1 MDALI
6 TNPVLNSPFEEPTR
20 HFRFTDDGITNEE
33 VPARRLSGY
42 FVPIP
47 QPRKKGKQQLDFG
60 AGWTQDRFQE
70 SEFINRVRA
79 RAGAWRAAGYPNVT
93 RVTRNLLDHWN
104 DPSRE
109 RRLFFCQREAVE
121 TAIYL
126 AEAAPR
132 TGDAWIENDLRRV
145 NEAINPGLLRV
156 AFKMA
161 TGSGKTLVMGMLI
174 AWQALNKLTA
184 PQDARFSDA
193 FLLVAPGITI
203 RDRLRVLLPND
214 PESYYRQHDL
224 VPADLAP
231 LLGQAQVAIVNFHAF
246 LRRER
251 GEASKLTKQIVT
263 RGREGAFKESPAEMV
278 RRVCRDLG
286 NKRNLVVIND
296 EAHHCYRPRTKD
308 QPPPAGAAAAPTDE
322 KLTADERRE
331 AKKREREAR
340 VWLDGLLAI
349 RQRRGVRA
357 VFDLSAT
364 PFFLRGSGYREGD
377 LFPWVVSDFSLIDAI
392 ESGIVKVPRV
402 PVADDAM
409 TGEVPAYRDLWQR
422 IREDLPVKG
431 RGTAA
436 TSGPPQ
442 LPGELEGA
450 LQVLYDNYVK
460 TFERWQGDAR
470 GRAGG
475 TTPPVFIVVC
485 NNTNVSKLVFDYV
498 SGFAVL
504 GADGEPRPGPD
515 GRPLLVP
522 GKLPL
527 FSNVA
532 EGAWSPRPNTIL
544 VDSEELESG
553 EGLSADF
560 KKLAATEIA
569 EWKEQYRLRFP
580 GRDAEDLTDEDLLRE
595 VLNTV
600 GKPGKLGEGIRCVV
614 SVSMLTEGWDANTV
628 THILGVRAFGTQ
640 LLCEQVVGRGLRR
653 TSYAVNS
660 EGRFDP
666 EYAEVY
672 GVPFSFIPASGA
684 TPDPPP
690 RPPTTRVRALPER
703 EHLALTFPRVLGYR
717 YEVAAE
723 PLEASWGPDH
733 RMELSTADV
742 PTWVENAPIVGETVL
757 HSLEG
762 LRQRRPQ
769 EVAFEIARLVLE
781 RYFRAT
787 GDGAAEAGAA
797 APTGVHAWRFPAILR
812 LTQRWLRDHVV
823 LKDDTFPQL
832 LLLGEN
838 LGTAAN
844 KVYGG
849 IVRGTA
855 GEARLRPILPPYEV
869 TGSSRHVGFDTVRPT
884 WQTSPDKCNVS
895 HVVADTDSW
904 EQKTAQALEGMPE
917 VLAYVKNDHVG
928 LAIPW
933 ADGDRQRSYFP
944 DFLVRVDDGRGG
956 GDPLHL
962 VLEVSGHKDPAKVQR
977 VATARELWVPAVNA
991 DGSFGRWAFLELP
1004 DPWSA
1009 KTELRAFLASRPE
1022 RAA

>member
-1 MDALI
+1 
-6 TNPVLNSPFEEPTR
+6 
-20 HFRFTDDGITNEE
+20 
-33 VPARRLSGY
+33 
-42 FVPIP
+42 
-47 QPRKKGKQQLDFG
+47 
-60 AGWTQDRFQE
+60 
-70 SEFINRVRA
+70 
-79 RAGAWRAAGYPNVT
+79 VT

-104 DPSRE
+104 AAGRE
-109 RRLFFCQREAVE
+109 RPLFFCQREAVE

-126 AEAAPR
+126 VEAAPR
-132 TGDAWIENDLRRV
+132 TGDAWIENDLRRA
-145 NEAINPGLLRV
+145 NEAVNPGLSRV

-161 TGSGKTLVMGMLI
+161 TGSGKTVLMGMLI

-184 PQDARFSDA
+184 PQDARFADA

-214 PESYYRQHDL
+214 PESYYRQLDL

-231 LLGQAQVAIVNFHAF
+231 LLGQAQVAIVNYHAF

-251 GEASKLTKQIVT
+251 GEGSKLTKQVAS
-263 RGREGAFKESPAEMV
+263 RGRDGVFRESEAEMV

-286 NKRNLVVIND
+286 NKRNLVVLND
-296 EAHHCYRPRTKD
+296 EAHHCYRPRAKGE
-308 QPPPAGAAAAPTDE
+308 ASPTTTDGTTVE

-331 AKKREREAR
+331 ANKRDREAR
-340 VWLDGLLAI
+340 VWLDGLMAI
-349 RQRRGVRA
+349 RRRCGIRA

-422 IREDLPVKG
+422 IREELPVKG
-431 RGTAA
+431 RGTQAA
-436 TSGPPQ
+436 SGPPQ

-460 TFERWQGDAR
+460 TFERWQRDAR
-470 GRAGG
+470 SRAGG
-475 TTPPVFIVVC
+475 ATPPVFIVVC

-498 SGFAVL
+498 SGYAL
-504 GADGEPRPGPD
+504 LDGEGEPRRAPD

-532 EGAWSPRPNTIL
+532 DDVWSLRPNTIL
-544 VDSEELESG
+544 VDSEQLDSG
-553 EGLSADF
+553 EGLSSDF
-560 KKLAATEIA
+560 KKLAAVEIA

-580 GRDAEDLTDEDLLRE
+580 GRDADQLTEEDLLRE

-614 SVSMLTEGWDANTV
+614 SVAMLTEGWDANTV

-653 TSYAVNS
+653 TSYALNAD
-660 EGRFDP
+660 GRFDP

-690 RPPTTRVRALPER
+690 RPPATRVRALPDR

-717 YEVAAE
+717 YEVGAE
-723 PLEASWGPDH
+723 TLEASWGPDH

-742 PTWVENAPIVGETVL
+742 PTRVENAPIVGEVAIHT
-757 HSLEG
+757 LEG
-762 LRQRRPQ
+762 LRTRRPQ
-769 EVAFEIARLVLE
+769 EVAFHVARLVVE
-781 RYFRAT
+781 RHFRGG
-787 GDGAAEAGAA
+787 GDGSTAA
-797 APTGVHAWRFPAILR
+797 ADASPAPADVQPWRFPAVLR
-812 LTQRWLRDHVV
+812 LTQSWMRECLV

-838 LGTAAN
+838 LSKAAE
-844 KVYGG
+844 KVHGG
-849 IVRGTA
+849 IVRGSA
-855 GEARLRPILPPYEV
+855 GEARLRPRLPPYEAL
-869 TGSSRHVGFDTVRPT
+869 GSSRHVNFDTVRPT
-884 WQTSPDKCNVS
+884 WQTRADKCNVS

-904 EQKTAQALEGMPE
+904 EQKTAQALEDMEE

-928 LAIPW
+928 FAIPW
-933 ADGDRQRSYFP
+933 TDGDRQRSYFP
-944 DFLVRVDDGRGG
+944 DFLVRLDDGRGG
-956 GDPLHL
+956 ADPLQL

-977 VATARELWVPAVNA
+977 VAIARDLWVPAVNA
-991 DGSFGRWAFLELP
+991 DGSFGRWAFLELA
-1004 DPWSA
+1004 DPWNA
-1009 KTELRAFLASRPE
+1009 KSELRAFLASSKE
-1022 RAA
+1022 TTAA